1 MTHKRETLLAAVQ
14 SQISDAATS
23 CSTRVYRGRGLQFED
38 AELPACA
45 VYQGDEE
52 SNFNDFGASYKSR
65 FLRVNVE
72 LHQKSDPANVNAP
85 AIETALNVLAEEVE
99 NALEADFSL
108 GGTAISFEHQ
118 QTETEIEPGE
128 VDRGVIRLGLV
139 VHYRS
144 TRLDAGA

>member
-1 MTHKRETLLAAVQ
+1 MTHKRETLMSAIDA
-14 SQISDAATS
+14 QIVAAATS
-23 CSTRVYRGRGLQFED
+23 VGSKVYRGRGLQFED

-45 VYQGDEE
+45 IYQGDEE

-65 FLRVNVE
+65 FLRVMVE
-72 LHQKSDPANVNAP
+72 LHQKSDPSVVNDP
-85 AIETALNVLAEEVE
+85 VIETALNALAEEME
-99 NALEADFSL
+99 NALESDYSF
-108 GGTAISFEHQ
+108 GGTCISFEHQ